1 MIDFNLVIMVWASV
15 SRLCEVV
22 ILGSLTR
29 LKSFVCQFKILSI
42 LTQRENIRFQTSSS
56 QHNFYYPHK
65 YLILFPKLHSH
76 SLTNILNFLIL
87 TSSLPVVKVW
97 DGSENVNR
105 ISTLLW
111 VTHFIIKIV
120 PTVNCEPTQPY
131 PKVRTAQFLTKI
143 TRHTLNEFFEK
154 TNW

>member
-1 MIDFNLVIMVWASV
+1 MSVNQRANLNWAITIFNFTPIEVFLSLQMIDFNLVMMVWASV

-65 YLILFPKLHSH
+65 YFILFPKLHSH

-87 TSSLPVVKVW
+87 ISSLPVVKVW
-97 DGSENVNR
+97 DGSKNVNK
-105 ISTLLW
+105 ISTLL
-111 VTHFIIKIV
+111 
-120 PTVNCEPTQPY
+120 
-131 PKVRTAQFLTKI
+131 
-143 TRHTLNEFFEK
+143 
-154 TNW
+154 